1 MDARSP
7 SRTHRRR
14 LWFAARVV
22 LVAALVWF
30 YDAGAA
36 EHART
41 VNVARARADQ
51 SGYLWD
57 AVAVYRN
64 WHGLNVPPQLIGE
77 RNRMPL
83 YPGLL
88 ALFYDPRLSPD
99 EFFEVGK
106 RFNIQLSL
114 VLLAMLA
121 ALVWRRLTPLV
132 STNLILILAFGYF
145 VFRAGYAQAELL
157 FGCLFF
163 VTFLTCC
170 ALLKRRDPAPS
181 LALGLLAGL
190 LAALSHLAKAAMLPL
205 LGVLLAVYGV
215 REMWLLHR
223 SIARQDAGVR
233 RPALALFCWRVVAAA
248 VLLTAFLGVLS
259 PYLLNSKRVFG
270 RYFYNVN
277 STFYVWYD
285 DWPQASLG
293 TYRHGDG
300 RGWPRMP
307 PEEIPSFRSYL
318 RTHTAGQI
326 AARLAD
332 GFAEMVTVSYR
343 FHWYLKFVVLYLV
356 FALLLI
362 AKNRQS
368 FARLIRDNLAVF
380 VFLSLYAAV
389 YMPGIA
395 FYKPTGTTTSRF
407 LLPHLAPLLFVL
419 SSLFDRAP
427 FSRTEWHLGGVTVN
441 AAHVHLLV
449 LATIGMDVAFT
460 VWPRLM
466 SRFSGF

>member
-1 MDARSP
+1 MEAPSP
-7 SRTHRRR
+7 SRSHLRW
-14 LWFAARVV
+14 LWFAARLA

-30 YDAGAA
+30 YYAGAA

-41 VNVARARADQ
+41 VNVSRVRADQ

-64 WHGLNVPPQLIGE
+64 WHRLNVPPQLVGE

-106 RFNIQLSL
+106 RVNIQLSL
-114 VLLAMLA
+114 VLLALLA
-121 ALVWRRLTPLV
+121 VLFRRHLPPLV
-132 STNLILILAFGYF
+132 STNLILVTAFGYF
-145 VFRAGYAQAELL
+145 VFRAGYTQAELL
-157 FGCLFF
+157 FGFLFF

-170 ALLKRRDPAPS
+170 YLLKRRDPAPS
-181 LALGLLAGL
+181 LGLGLLAGL
-190 LAALSHLAKAAMLPL
+190 LAALSHLTKAAMLPFMA
-205 LGVLLAVYGV
+205 VFLAVYGL
-215 REMWLLHR
+215 RELWLLR
-223 SIARQDAGVR
+223 RGMALQEARIR
-233 RPALALFCWRVVAAA
+233 RTALARFSWRVVAAA
-248 VLLTAFLGVLS
+248 VLLVSFFGVLS
-259 PYLLNSKRVFG
+259 PYLSNSKRVFG

-277 STFYVWYD
+277 TTFYVWYD
-285 DWPQASLG
+285 DWPQASVG

-300 RGWPRMP
+300 VGWPRMP
-307 PEEIPSFRSYL
+307 RKEIPSFRSYL
-318 RTHTAGQI
+318 RSHTAKQI
-326 AARLAD
+326 AARLGD

-343 FHWYLKFVVLYLV
+343 FHWYMKFVALYVV

-362 AKNRQS
+362 AKNRQP
-368 FARLIRDNLAVF
+368 FARVIRDNLAIF

-389 YMPGIA
+389 YLLGIA

-419 SSLFDRAP
+419 SSLFVRAP
-427 FSRTEWHLGGVTVN
+427 FSRTEWHPAGVTITS
-441 AAHVHLLV
+441 AHVHLLV
-449 LATIGMDVAFT
+449 LATIGMDVVFT
-460 VWPRLM
+460 VWSRLM
-466 SRFSGF
+466 SLYSGF